1 MILYKDKQI
10 KKIEDAGKW
19 FHSIKYL
26 SDKWNSEKDNVS
38 LFLKLSTNTW
48 YTLTLDG
55 PELSLT
61 ETERSVL
68 AETLCQCFLYFDS
81 TFSQDDT
88 CQWIF
93 GYMME
98 VRPDLFLKS
107 GVDYDNIEKTG
118 KCLIHSSCESGN
130 IIAKLLDEAESGVT
144 EKNPRYYEDINIS
157 LNEYFDSSWEV
168 DRYFIEILTMKVHSR
183 KRLRKSFITL
193 RKGIPPYSC

>member
-10 KKIEDAGKW
+10 KEFEDAGEW
-19 FHSIKYL
+19 IHGIKYL

-38 LFLKLSTNTW
+38 LFLKLSTNIW

-61 ETERSVL
+61 EEERSAL
-68 AETLCQCFLYFDS
+68 TQILCQCFRYFVS

-98 VRPDLFLKS
+98 VRSDLFLKS
-107 GVDYDNIEKTG
+107 GMDYNNIEKTG
-118 KCLIHSSCESGN
+118 KCLIHNSCENGN
-130 IIAKLLDEAESGVT
+130 IIAKLLDETDSGDT
-144 EKNPRYYEDINIS
+144 AKHARYEDINVS
-157 LNEYFDSSWEV
+157 LNKYFDSLWEV
-168 DRYFIEILTMKVHSR
+168 DRYFIEILTMKIHSR
-183 KRLRKSFITL
+183 K
-193 RKGIPPYSC
+193 